1 MTRLGPKS
9 QSRRGRTSRRRLVGL
24 NLGLLRPAISDDQ
37 SENYDN
43 GEDCCQPRP
52 HRPRAIRHLA
62 IDTAQW
68 IGAARTGVAGIRHDS
83 PQFLRGLTFVGKETA
98 NRSQCSYARFCQNR
112 PRVVADDIAARHRVN
127 DRSRVVRT
135 DSRLLTD
142 LCARPA
148 VKLGV
153 AGDFDRTIPVRSCAG
168 RGRPIQT
175 AEARLRCS
183 RIRNSRETSA
193 VTHWGRPRRCRYCE
207 PRRP

>member
-98 NRSQCSYARFCQNR
+98 NRSQCSYARF
-112 PRVVADDIAARHRVN
+112 A
-127 DRSRVVRT
+127 RT
-135 DSRLLTD
+135 DRVLWPTTSPLDIESMTVRALSEPTRGYSLTYA
-142 LCARPA
+142 LGPPSSLGWRVTSIGQFQCGRAR
-148 VKLGV
+148 G
-153 AGDFDRTIPVRSCAG
+153 GAG
-168 RGRPIQT
+168 RYKHRRRGSGVRVFAT
-175 AEARLRCS
+175 AEKRQR
-183 RIRNSRETSA
+183 
-193 VTHWGRPRRCRYCE
+193 
-207 PRRP
+207 

>member
-52 HRPRAIRHLA
+52 HRPRAVGHLA
-62 IDTAQW
+62 IDTARW

-83 PQFLRGLTFVGKETA
+83 PQFLSGLTFVGKETA
-98 NRSQCSYARFCQNR
+98 NRSQCSYARFAR
-112 PRVVADDIAARHRVN
+112 PDRVLWPTTSPLDIESIV
-127 DRSRVVRT
+127 RSRVVRT

-142 LCARPA
+142 LCARLA
-148 VKLGV
+148 VKLGA

-175 AEARLRCS
+175 AKARLRCS
-183 RIRNSRETSA
+183 RIRNSRE
-193 VTHWGRPRRCRYCE
+193 RQR
-207 PRRP
+207 